1 MKFINIL
8 INIQENEINFEK
20 ILKNNFL
27 KLNLIIIFIN
37 IILLLLNSF
46 LIIKNK
52 KIYNSKKLIEFK
64 KIDFFNIN
72 LISLTYEQISNYLN
86 IKYNYQIKFNNL
98 KLIKNKKL
106 KRKIIKLECI
116 DLFNR
121 SNLIKWL
128 KSKLRNKFKIKFEF
142 NNPDYLI
149 FNVFGNK
156 HLNKKYKNAIKIAI
170 FTENYIP
177 NLKEVDY
184 AIGHYHINYL
194 DRYFKYSVF
203 LWEDFNN
210 IIQIRQKVLNS
221 PIRNKFCAA
230 VISNA
235 HTSDGFRI
243 RFINELNKYKKIDMG
258 GKYKNNIGKR
268 IKNKIKFLLS
278 YKFSISMENSNGDG
292 YITEKIVQ
300 SFISGTIPIYYG
312 DYMIDEYINPKSYIL
327 IRGINDIKT
336 KINYIKEIDNDDAKY
351 KNILKENVII
361 DNNFIN
367 KIDKELKLFLINIF
381 EQDKI
386 KAYRSNK

>member
-1 MKFINIL
+1 MV
-8 INIQENEINFEK
+8 
-20 ILKNNFL
+20 
-27 KLNLIIIFIN
+27 
-37 IILLLLNSF
+37 
-46 LIIKNK
+46 
-52 KIYNSKKLIEFK
+52 
-64 KIDFFNIN
+64 
-72 LISLTYEQISNYLN
+72 YL
-86 IKYNYQIKFNNL
+86 
-98 KLIKNKKL
+98 
-106 KRKIIKLECI
+106 
-116 DLFNR
+116 
-121 SNLIKWL
+121 
-128 KSKLRNKFKIKFEF
+128 
-142 NNPDYLI
+142 NPDYLI
-149 FNVFGNK
+149 FNVFGNN
-156 HLNKKYKNAIKIAI
+156 HLNKRFKNAIKIAI

-194 DRYFKYSVF
+194 DRYFKYSIF
-203 LWEDFNN
+203 LWKNFNN
-210 IIQIRQKVLNS
+210 FIQIRQKVLNS

-235 HTSDGFRI
+235 HKSDGFRI
-243 RFINELNKYKKIDMG
+243 RFIDELNKYKKIDMG
-258 GKYKNNIGKR
+258 GKYKNNIGRR

-292 YITEKIVQ
+292 YLTEKIVQ

-312 DYMIDEYINPKSYIL
+312 DYMVDEYIK
-327 IRGINDIKT
+327 
-336 KINYIKEIDNDDAKY
+336 KEIDNDDEKY